1 MMARSRLLAVMMA
14 GVAVLLGAT
23 FMAAS
28 PRLVWNATAS
38 MPLGLYRVIPPSDI
52 RRGDLVLIRPDAASS
67 RLYADRGYLPR
78 GVPLLKRI
86 AATGGQI
93 VCEQNGRISIDDHHV
108 ADALAADGKGRP
120 LRAWEGCRTLA
131 ADEMFVLLPEV
142 PTSLDGRYFGPTPI
156 ASVVGRAVPLWVQT
170 GR

>member
-1 MMARSRLLAVMMA
+1 MFIQIR
-14 GVAVLLGAT
+14 
-23 FMAAS
+23 
-28 PRLVWNATAS
+28 PRLVWNSTAS
-38 MPLGLYRVIPPSDI
+38 MPRGLYWVTPPSDI
-52 RRGDLVLIRPDAASS
+52 RCGDLVLIRPDPVSG

-108 ADALAADGKGRP
+108 ADALAVDGSGRP

-131 ADEMFVLLPEV
+131 TDEAFVLLPEV

-156 ASVVGRAVPLWVQT
+156 ASVVGRAVPLWVRT